1 MNVTCII
8 VLQTKDHN
16 KENHVNMFPEKRLF
30 RGDLAIITVME
41 KRCYSIF
48 QDFFFFFKV
57 KCMLLLLLFGP

>member
-30 RGDLAIITVME
+30 KGDLAIITVME

-48 QDFFFFFKV
+48 QDFFFFF
-57 KCMLLLLLFGP
+57 LR